1 MKKVVVWN
9 WAYVV
14 FISLFS
20 IFLIY
25 WCQFAYTHGYREQ
38 FSFWVFFPIMFLISG
53 LMLWGQFTTFRVENN
68 QLLAFSFG
76 KLRKKSFDLKQ
87 VTISFGNKLVL
98 PGKSINM
105 HPIDIRDNQTGKLIR
120 INCGKKEQR
129 LSNCFGSQLNKKD
142 EK

>member
-53 LMLWGQFTTFRVENN
+53 LMLWGQFTTFQVENN

-87 VTISFGNKLVL
+87 VTISFGNKVVL

-105 HPIDIRDNQTGKLIR
+105 HPIDIRDNQTGKLTR
-120 INCGKKEQR
+120 INCGKKR
-129 LSNCFGSQLNKKD
+129 TRAFQLFWESIKQKR
-142 EK
+142 

>member
-1 MKKVVVWN
+1 MKKVIVWN

-38 FSFWVFFPIMFLISG
+38 FSFWVFFPIMFLISA
-53 LMLWGQFTTFRVENN
+53 LMLWGQFTTFQVENN

-87 VTISFGNKLVL
+87 VTISFGNKVVL

-120 INCGKKEQR
+120 FNCGKKR
-129 LSNCFGSQLNKKD
+129 TKAFQLFWESIKQKR
-142 EK
+142 

>member
-1 MKKVVVWN
+1 MKKVIVWN

-25 WCQFAYTHGYREQ
+25 WCQFAYTYGYREQ

-53 LMLWGQFTTFRVENN
+53 LMLWGQFTTFQVENN
-68 QLLAFSFG
+68 QLLAF
-76 KLRKKSFDLKQ
+76 SFDLKQ
-87 VTISFGNKLVL
+87 VTISFGNKVVL

-120 INCGKKEQR
+120 INCGKKR
-129 LSNCFGSQLNKKD
+129 TKAFQLFWESIKQKR
-142 EK
+142 

>member
-38 FSFWVFFPIMFLISG
+38 FSFWVFFPI
-53 LMLWGQFTTFRVENN
+53 ENN